1 MATILVVDDENQ
13 SRYLLEVLLSGNGYR
28 VISAANGAQA
38 LEAARRDP
46 PDLVVSDILMP
57 VMDGYTLCRH
67 WKADERLKG
76 IPFVFYTASYT
87 ETKERTLGLE
97 LGAVHVIIKPEQP
110 EVLLQKLRQ
119 ALDEDPGVET
129 SAAVKAEPEYL
140 REYSEVLF
148 HKLEQKMA
156 ELEQVNAALRA
167 DIAARELAEQGLLKL
182 NRALATIHACNEAM
196 IHSTDES
203 RLLDQ
208 LCQVLIHFG
217 GYRLAWVGYARTDPD
232 QSISFAAHAGH
243 EEGYLAGQNLTW
255 APTER
260 GKGPTG
266 TAIRSGKPAMCQDI
280 ANDPAFAPWRDE
292 AVARG
297 YASMI
302 ALPLIGDHASFGVL
316 AIYSSHID
324 AFDEKE
330 IDLLLELAGDLA
342 YGINALR
349 TAADRDRVLDERQQ
363 HLRRLRRSLEESIQA
378 IAATIEMRDP
388 YTAGHQRRV
397 AELAVA
403 IARKMEL
410 PEERVAGLHLAGI
423 IHDLGKIHVPSDILS
438 KPGRL
443 SAIEFS
449 LIKVHPQ
456 AGYDILKGIEF
467 PWPIA
472 QTVLQHHEN
481 LDGSGYPQGLKGG
494 EIILEARIMVV
505 ADVVEAMS
513 SHRPYRPGLGLDAA
527 LVEIAQLRGVLYDAD
542 VVDACVK
549 VFRDDGFTFT

>member
-13 SRYLLEVLLSGNGYR
+13 SRYLLEVLLRGNGYR
-28 VISAANGAQA
+28 VVSTANGVEA

-87 ETKERTLGLE
+87 ATKERVLGLE

-110 EVLLQKLRQ
+110 EVLLQKIKQ
-119 ALDEDPGVET
+119 ALDEDPDLET
-129 SAAVKAEPEYL
+129 SSAVKAEPEYL

-156 ELEQVNAALRA
+156 ELEQVNAVLRA

-196 IHSTDES
+196 VRSTEE
-203 RLLDQ
+203 RQLLNEVCD
-208 LCQVLIHFG
+208 VLIHFG
-217 GYRLAWVGYARTDPD
+217 GYRLAWVGYAQADPD
-232 QSISFAAHAGH
+232 RTISFAAHAGH
-243 EEGYLAGQNLTW
+243 EDGYLAGQNLTW
-255 APTER
+255 GPTER
-260 GKGPTG
+260 GEGPTG

-280 ANDPAFAPWRDE
+280 ADDAAFAPWREE

-302 ALPLIGDHASFGVL
+302 ALPLIGDHGPFGVL
-316 AIYSSHID
+316 AIYSGHVD

-349 TAADRDRVLDERQQ
+349 TAGERDRVLHERQK
-363 HLRRLRRSLEESIQA
+363 HLKRLRRSLEESIQA

-403 IARKMEL
+403 IARKMGL

-443 SAIEFS
+443 SPIEFM

-481 LDGSGYPQGLKGG
+481 LDGSGYPQGLKGDA
-494 EIILEARIMVV
+494 IILEARILVV

-513 SHRPYRPGLGLDAA
+513 SHRPYRPGLGLEAA
-527 LVEIAQLRGVLYDAD
+527 LVEITRLGGVLYDAA

-549 VFRDDGFTFT
+549 VFREDGFTFT